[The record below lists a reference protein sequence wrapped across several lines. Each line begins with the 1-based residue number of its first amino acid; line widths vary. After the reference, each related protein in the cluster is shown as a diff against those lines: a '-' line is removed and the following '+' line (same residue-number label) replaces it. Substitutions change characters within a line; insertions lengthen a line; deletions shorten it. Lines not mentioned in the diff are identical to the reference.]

1 MLDNLHIERVAQ
13 GDRANFRYKETM
25 AEIGPIDEET
35 ETYWMEKWGV
45 YAAGVA
51 LLQSVGF
58 WLGNTTGKGGR
69 ACYENGHN

>member
-1 MLDNLHIERVAQ
+1 
-13 GDRANFRYKETM
+13 M
-25 AEIGPIDEET
+25 AEIGPIDEKT

-45 YAAGVA
+45 HIQSVVM
-51 LLQSVGF
+51 LQSVGF

>member
-1 MLDNLHIERVAQ
+1 MS
-13 GDRANFRYKETM
+13 
-25 AEIGPIDEET
+25 EIGPIDKKT
-35 ETYWMEKWGV
+35 ETYRMEKWGV

-58 WLGNTTGKGGR
+58 WLENTTGKGGR

>member
-1 MLDNLHIERVAQ
+1 MDNLIGKTLDGLYTVRELI
-13 GDRANFRYKETM
+13 GTGGMANVYK
-25 AEIGPIDEET
+25 
-35 ETYWMEKWGV
+35 EKWGV

-58 WLGNTTGKGGR
+58 WLENTTGKGGR

>member
-1 MLDNLHIERVAQ
+1 
-13 GDRANFRYKETM
+13 M
-25 AEIGPIDEET
+25 AEIGPIDEKT

-58 WLGNTTGKGGR
+58 WLGNTTGKGGSEISLYLCSR
-69 ACYENGHN
+69 LKKNIYMRCRE